1 MAAQISLSGSLM
13 VDGDPCSVA
22 CGSGNARDVRS
33 LGLAGCS
40 GAAQSYDQAVSGS
53 LRIATLGS
61 IGDAFADLDL
71 LRDLAGVEFLYVRSS
86 ARIRLR
92 IGALAATLLGAGASF
107 AAAASTS
114 ITLTVDG
121 VSVPV
126 TFDAADDTL
135 TECVR
140 RINAAAALVG
150 LAPIASE
157 DGGQIR
163 LTSPTLGPASSLT
176 VPAGAPATALGFD
189 GGASAE
195 GDGEDVDVAGLA
207 MLEFPRYPD
216 APARI
221 LASGVASLEIVAAG
235 RAA

>member
-1 MAAQISLSGSLM
+1 
-13 VDGDPCSVA
+13 
-22 CGSGNARDVRS
+22 
-33 LGLAGCS
+33 
-40 GAAQSYDQAVSGS
+40 VSGS

-61 IGDAFADLDL
+61 VGDAFADLDL

-92 IGALAATLLGAGASF
+92 IGALAATLLGSGASF

-140 RINAAAALVG
+140 RINSAAALVG